1 MQNLQVN
8 EQRNKSREV
17 FTFTKQHS
25 KSKKATIT
33 FKPWEIDLFIE
44 FSESLLNKKNP
55 RQKQGTYFKKSNKMP
70 SDVIYLKSFLLAR
83 YQYDEPKPLI
93 EKYNFILDEFYKLS
107 INQFYNLFKYL
118 KINNILVLNSDSLFR
133 VLDKSNTIKNNLKE
147 KDTINKN
154 SDFLTIIL

>member
-17 FTFTKQHS
+17 SIFTKQPL

-44 FSESLLNKKNP
+44 FSESLLIKKNP
-55 RQKQGTYFKKSNKMP
+55 KQKQGTYFKKSNKIP
-70 SDVIYLKSFLLAR
+70 VDVIYLKSFLLAR
-83 YQYDEPKPLI
+83 YQYDDQKPLI

-107 INQFYNLFKYL
+107 INQFYNFFKYL
-118 KINNILVLNSDSLFR
+118 KINNISELNSDTLFR
-133 VLDKSNTIKNNLKE
+133 VLDKSNILKNNLKE

>member
-1 MQNLQVN
+1 MGVYI
-8 EQRNKSREV
+8 
-17 FTFTKQHS
+17 FTKQLS

-33 FKPWEIDLFIE
+33 FKSWEIDLFLE
-44 FSESLLNKKNP
+44 FSESLLTKKNP
-55 RQKQGTYFKKSNKMP
+55 RQKQGTFFKKSNKMP

-83 YQYDEPKPLI
+83 YQYDDPKPLI

-107 INQFYNLFKYL
+107 INQFYNIFKYL
-118 KINNILVLNSDSLFR
+118 KINNILELNSDTLFR
-133 VLDKSNTIKNNLKE
+133 VLDKSNTLKNNLKE

>member
-1 MQNLQVN
+1 MY
-8 EQRNKSREV
+8 
-17 FTFTKQHS
+17 TFTKQLS

-44 FSESLLNKKNP
+44 FSESLLSKKNP

-70 SDVIYLKSFLLAR
+70 TDVIYLKSFLLAR
-83 YQYDEPKPLI
+83 YQYDDPKPLI
-93 EKYNFILDEFYKLS
+93 EKYNFILDEFYKIS
-107 INQFYNLFKYL
+107 INQFYNIFKYL
-118 KINNILVLNSDSLFR
+118 KINNILELNSDIIFR
-133 VLDKSNTIKNNLKE
+133 VLDKSNTLKNNLTE